1 MARNRYDVD
10 ESLETP
16 FNTKHL
22 KRAFVYVKRY
32 KKGMIIAF
40 TLSVLAAILA
50 LLSPAVTRHVIDT
63 VIPEKNI
70 TGVGMW
76 ALFLLFAI
84 IINVVFTSLRS
95 VIMTRVG
102 QSIVFDIR
110 SDLFRH
116 MQYLPFS
123 YYDNRPQGKI
133 LIRVV
138 NYVNN
143 VSDVLSNGL
152 INLILELIN
161 VMLIL
166 VFMFYIDVRLS
177 LVILSGIPVTAFV
190 LVAIRTRQRRAWQ
203 ELSNK
208 SSNMNAYLQ
217 ESIGGIEITQLYNRE
232 VKNLGI
238 FSNLTDEYRTT
249 WLKAVR
255 MNALFPFVIDNLM
268 TIITMA
274 IYAIGLL
281 YLGLENVSLGVILA
295 MGTYALRFWTPI
307 LNIANLYN
315 SFVTALSYLERIFET
330 LDEPL
335 VISNR
340 EDAYDLPD
348 IKGDVE
354 FKGVSFGYDVGVPIL
369 EDVNFKVKSGQQIAL
384 VGPTGAGKT
393 TIVNLLSRFYD
404 KDLGQVLIDGHEI
417 EDVTIH
423 SLRGQMGIMMQDS
436 FIFSGTIMDNI
447 RYGKLDATDEDVMR
461 VSRMVHAHDFI
472 VSFERGYQTEVNE
485 SGAGLSEGQK
495 QLIAMARTLLKDPKI
510 LILDEATSSIDTQTE
525 KLVQAGLDVLIE
537 GRTSFIIAH
546 RLSTIKNSD
555 QIFYISDRNISERGD
570 HDSLLENKGHYYKL
584 VNSKSK
590 LD

>member
-40 TLSVLAAILA
+40 TLSVMAAILG

-161 VMLIL
+161 VILIL

>member
-40 TLSVLAAILA
+40 TLSVMAAILG

-161 VMLIL
+161 VILIL

-447 RYGKLDATDEDVMR
+447 RYGKLDATDEEVMR

>member
-472 VSFERGYQTEVNE
+472 ASFERGYQTEVNE

-525 KLVQAGLDVLIE
+525 KMVQAGLDVLIE

-570 HDSLLENKGHYYKL
+570 HDSLLENKGLYYKL

>member
-40 TLSVLAAILA
+40 TLSVMAAILG

-238 FSNLTDEYRTT
+238 FSNLTEEYRTT

-525 KLVQAGLDVLIE
+525 KMVQAGLDVLIE

>member
-1 MARNRYDVD
+1 
-10 ESLETP
+10 
-16 FNTKHL
+16 
-22 KRAFVYVKRY
+22 
-32 KKGMIIAF
+32 
-40 TLSVLAAILA
+40 
-50 LLSPAVTRHVIDT
+50 
-63 VIPEKNI
+63 
-70 TGVGMW
+70 
-76 ALFLLFAI
+76 
-84 IINVVFTSLRS
+84 
-95 VIMTRVG
+95 
-102 QSIVFDIR
+102 
-110 SDLFRH
+110 
-116 MQYLPFS
+116 
-123 YYDNRPQGKI
+123 
-133 LIRVV
+133 
-138 NYVNN
+138 
-143 VSDVLSNGL
+143 
-152 INLILELIN
+152 
-161 VMLIL
+161 
-166 VFMFYIDVRLS
+166 MFYIDVRLS

-190 LVAIRTRQRRAWQ
+190 LVTIRTRQRRAWQ

-525 KLVQAGLDVLIE
+525 KMVQAGLDVLIE

>member
-570 HDSLLENKGHYYKL
+570 HDSLLENKGLYYKL

>member
-161 VMLIL
+161 VILIL

-340 EDAYDLPD
+340 EDAYDLPE

>member
-22 KRAFVYVKRY
+22 KRAFVYVKQY

-40 TLSVLAAILA
+40 TLSVLAAILG

-281 YLGLENVSLGVILA
+281 YLGLENISLGVILA

-472 VSFERGYQTEVNE
+472 VTFERGYQTEVNE

-570 HDSLLENKGHYYKL
+570 HDSLLENKGLYYKL

>member
-161 VMLIL
+161 VILIL

-525 KLVQAGLDVLIE
+525 KMVQAGLDVLIE